1 MSGHEQNFKSREYLK
16 LKNRYIL
23 VTCVFHDMPVSTGIS
38 IAICYCFI
46 SVENPKNKIII
57 NNVFHGIIRI
67 MERNQMFQVAWA
79 IPVKNKKQKNKKDL
93 KRKYSKV

>member
-16 LKNRYIL
+16 LKNHYIL

-67 MERNQMFQVAWA
+67 MERSQMFQVAWA
-79 IPVKNKKQKNKKDL
+79 IPVKKQKEKQKRFKK
-93 KRKYSKV
+93 KI

>member
-1 MSGHEQNFKSREYLK
+1 MSGHEQNFKRREYLK

-46 SVENPKNKIII
+46 SVENPKKKIII

-67 MERNQMFQVAWA
+67 MERSQMFQVTWA
-79 IPVKNKKQKNKKDL
+79 IPVKKKKKEKEKRFKN
-93 KRKYSKV
+93 RM

>member
-23 VTCVFHDMPVSTGIS
+23 VTCVFPDMPISTVIS

-67 MERNQMFQVAWA
+67 MERSQMFQVAWA
-79 IPVKNKKQKNKKDL
+79 IPVKKNKKKKQKRFKK
-93 KRKYSKV
+93 KIY

>member
-1 MSGHEQNFKSREYLK
+1 MSGHEQNFKTREYLK
-16 LKNRYIL
+16 LKNHYIL
-23 VTCVFHDMPVSTGIS
+23 VTCVFHDMPASTGIS

-57 NNVFHGIIRI
+57 NVFHGIIRI

>member
-1 MSGHEQNFKSREYLK
+1 MSGHEQNFKTREYLK

-23 VTCVFHDMPVSTGIS
+23 VTCVFHDMPASTGIS

-67 MERNQMFQVAWA
+67 MERSQMFQIAWA
-79 IPVKNKKQKNKKDL
+79 IPVKEKKKQKQKICKK
-93 KRKYSKV
+93 KI

>member
-1 MSGHEQNFKSREYLK
+1 
-16 LKNRYIL
+16 
-23 VTCVFHDMPVSTGIS
+23 MPVSTGIS

-67 MERNQMFQVAWA
+67 MERSQMFQVTWV
-79 IPVKNKKQKNKKDL
+79 IPVKKKKEKEKRFKK
-93 KRKYSKV
+93 RM

>member
-1 MSGHEQNFKSREYLK
+1 
-16 LKNRYIL
+16 
-23 VTCVFHDMPVSTGIS
+23 MPVSTGIS

-67 MERNQMFQVAWA
+67 MERSQMFQVAWA
-79 IPVKNKKQKNKKDL
+79 IPVKKKQRKKQKRFKK
-93 KRKYSKV
+93 KIY